1 MGRRVGVA
9 PVVFADVDAEDVC
22 SESCLMSS
30 RDPWTGTMSQYHSKD
45 GGALFGMEQARG
57 AGNGT
62 SSEERCCKLG
72 GEQLAAA

>member
-1 MGRRVGVA
+1 MGLRPPSSSKDFAASRELEG
-9 PVVFADVDAEDVC
+9 PVD
-22 SESCLMSS
+22 
-30 RDPWTGTMSQYHSKD
+30 GYTMSRYYSKE
-45 GGALFGMEQARG
+45 GRALFGMEQARG

>member
-1 MGRRVGVA
+1 MPRMFAA
-9 PVVFADVDAEDVC
+9 PRDVEGPVDG
-22 SESCLMSS
+22 MK
-30 RDPWTGTMSQYHSKD
+30 SQGHSKD
-45 GGALFGMEQARG
+45 RVAIVGMEQARG